1 MYTPLLWNQHKM
13 IRQKLTVAPKEF
25 DCCTIEN
32 FGRVVLFIGA
42 VYFIHTFVTQPLT
55 HFYTVM
61 VKYQQTV

>member
-1 MYTPLLWNQHKM
+1 M
-13 IRQKLTVAPKEF
+13 TVAPKEF